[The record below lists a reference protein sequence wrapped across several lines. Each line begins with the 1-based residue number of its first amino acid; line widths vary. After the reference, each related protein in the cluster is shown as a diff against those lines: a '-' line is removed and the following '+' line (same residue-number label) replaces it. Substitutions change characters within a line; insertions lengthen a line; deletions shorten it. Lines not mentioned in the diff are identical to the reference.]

1 MGVADIEVQ
10 SPSLAIT
17 LWHHWS
23 GERRQGDCVFGPGRG
38 ERVAPLGSLSSM
50 TRGASR
56 DSRRYRRIR
65 SAIWKKFS
73 RQRYSRGSGLSFSVL
88 ARVLSQICVSENGET
103 KNMRRS
109 ILSRT
114 NEFAKALL

>member
-10 SPSLAIT
+10 SPSPYGTTGRANDAKAT
-17 LWHHWS
+17 AFS
-23 GERRQGDCVFGPGRG
+23 GRG

-65 SAIWKKFS
+65 SAIWKKLS
-73 RQRYSRGSGLSFSVL
+73 RQRYSRGSGLSFPVL

>member
-1 MGVADIEVQ
+1 MGVAGIEVQ

-23 GERRQGDCVFGPGRG
+23 GERRQGDCVFGPG

-56 DSRRYRRIR
+56 DSRRRIR
-65 SAIWKKFS
+65 PAIWKKLS
-73 RQRYSRGSGLSFSVL
+73 RQRYSRGSGLSFPACLPVFC
-88 ARVLSQICVSENGET
+88 IH
-103 KNMRRS
+103 RRL
-109 ILSRT
+109 ILLKRFPQ
-114 NEFAKALL
+114 NRNHRAVERH